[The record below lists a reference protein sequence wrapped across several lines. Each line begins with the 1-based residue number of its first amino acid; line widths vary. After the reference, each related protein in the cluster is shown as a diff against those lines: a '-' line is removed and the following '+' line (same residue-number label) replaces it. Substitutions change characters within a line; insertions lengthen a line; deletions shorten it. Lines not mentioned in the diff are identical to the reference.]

1 MKKILIL
8 LLAITLLLL
17 SGCVNAPSP
26 SDIDNS
32 SNHKSSLEEWKFNI
46 EDVYTLSEITDD
58 NVEELKAVLTEM
70 VSKLEA
76 SNGLDMSDLS
86 GNIAVEKAAVVS
98 NEKVSVKDELKSKLL
113 IIDERE
119 FYSDS
124 SEEYVYVFFNM
135 GGESSST
142 VTTKCNSVN
151 IESGILSVALTRK
164 SPTSPDGNFISTG
177 DVVYRT
183 VILKVQKSSLGEGY
197 TPNEDSNTPVNNEL
211 TDSDKEALRALL
223 ESDNLQELNKS
234 EATGNIPVENAFMIR
249 EALPDGL
256 SCDLEYDRERDIFI
270 SQRIIL
276 CDESKLYPD
285 SSDEYVYLFFNL
297 DDSFRT
303 DAVKDCYSV
312 NLEDDMLSVELSIG
326 FEFLPSFELEDLKRI
341 FPTTVIFKFSKSA
354 IEAKSIKELGVITQY
369 LIFPEVTP
377 GELIIDEQI
386 YISKLLKNNHK
397 ENEGYDY
404 VEYDPTTEGN
414 AAVKQIY
421 EFTFFG
427 GTFYHYTQELASGD
441 IENVIVKDE
450 KELYPDSN
458 EEYVYLFLFYTE
470 ASHDVVRFEI
480 TSVNVENGLAN
491 IKINLLGFG
500 GEESMTNHMIVLK
513 IDKNSFNGDIEKIHV
528 DMTQAPR

>member
-1 MKKILIL
+1 MLKNDCRELG
-8 LLAITLLLL
+8 L
-17 SGCVNAPSP
+17 SS
-26 SDIDNS
+26 I
-32 SNHKSSLEEWKFNI
+32 
-46 EDVYTLSEITDD
+46 
-58 NVEELKAVLTEM
+58 
-70 VSKLEA
+70 
-76 SNGLDMSDLS
+76 S
-86 GNIAVEKAAVVS
+86 GNISIDKAFIAEYVIDINNYVLDIS
-98 NEKVSVKDELKSKLL
+98 SKPL
-113 IIDERE
+113 IIEAGE
-119 FYSDS
+119 LYSDG
-124 SEEYVYVFFNM
+124 SEEYIYLIFTLM
-135 GGESSST
+135 TGEPDLRYEECT
-142 VTTKCNSVN
+142 YAN
-151 IESGILSVALTRK
+151 IESGNISVKLSNKRLISVNG
-164 SPTSPDGNFISTG
+164 SPVTIPAVEI
-177 DVVYRT
+177 YRT

-441 IENVIVKDE
+441 IENVIIKDE

-458 EEYVYLFLFYTE
+458 EEYVYMFLFYIESADIIT
-470 ASHDVVRFEI
+470 RFEI
-480 TSVNVENGLAN
+480 MSVNIENGLAN
-491 IKINLLGFG
+491 LQINLHG
-500 GEESMTNHMIVLK
+500 GGGNDAFTTYMIVLK
-513 IDKNSFNGDIEKIHV
+513 IDKNSLSGDIEKIHV
-528 DMTQAPR
+528 DLNKDNLSTT